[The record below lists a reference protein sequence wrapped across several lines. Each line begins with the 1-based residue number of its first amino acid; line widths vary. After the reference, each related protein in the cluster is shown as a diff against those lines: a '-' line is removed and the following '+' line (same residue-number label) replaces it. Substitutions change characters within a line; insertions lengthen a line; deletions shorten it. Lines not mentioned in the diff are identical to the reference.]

1 MQISTEL
8 NDFRLGGVIEWAQQ
22 GAEHAT
28 AEIYDGT
35 QPAFGADPTGCTLL
49 VVIVFAEP
57 MGVISGGEMSIT
69 TTEEAMNVASG
80 IAAWA
85 RIKNGAGSHGWDC
98 AVSDLAGA
106 APLKMAST
114 QLYAGGYARIV
125 SGTLR

>member
-8 NDFRLGGVIEWAQQ
+8 NDFRLGGVLTWAAQ
-22 GAEHAT
+22 GENHAV
-28 AEIYDGT
+28 AEIYTGT
-35 QPAFGADPTGCTLL
+35 QPAFGAAPTGLLLCT
-49 VVIVFAEP
+49 IEFAEP
-57 MGVISGGEMSIT
+57 MGVISGGEMT
-69 TTEEAMNVASG
+69 LAPTEEYMNTASG
-80 IAAWA
+80 EATWA

-98 AVSDLAGA
+98 AVSDLAGS